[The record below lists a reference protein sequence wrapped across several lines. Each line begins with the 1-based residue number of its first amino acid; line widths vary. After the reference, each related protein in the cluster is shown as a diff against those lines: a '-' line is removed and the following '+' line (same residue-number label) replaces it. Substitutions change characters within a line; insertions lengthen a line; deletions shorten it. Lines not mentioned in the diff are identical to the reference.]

1 MDNLCHTLV
10 GAACGTAGLNRYT
23 RFAPAALMISANLPD
38 VDVLV
43 FATDTPW
50 IEFRRGWTHG
60 VVAQLLLPVALT
72 AGLAAVDRFKRSG
85 RADGDRPFHIGWTL
99 ALCLV
104 GVYTHVFLDYLNNYG
119 VRLATPFSWQW
130 FYGDAVFIIDPLM
143 WLALGA
149 GVWLTGSKATP
160 VPSRTALAGVSLY
173 VALLLMSGWIA
184 RGIVHETWREA
195 RGVEAKGLMV
205 GPMPFWPLTKQVIVD
220 AGDHY
225 ETGVFNWWGAAV
237 TFDPERIP
245 KNSDAPE
252 VAAVR
257 DDPNVRAFLVWA
269 RFPFWTVE
277 SRADG
282 TRVVVSDMRFAGR
295 NGFSASALLRPN
307 LHLD

>member
-10 GAACGTAGLNRYT
+10 GAACGAAGLNRYT
-23 RFAPAALMISANLPD
+23 RFGPAALMISANLPD

-43 FATDTPW
+43 FVTDTPW

-60 VVAQLLLPVALT
+60 IVAQLLLPVALT
-72 AGLAAVDRFKRSG
+72 AGLAVVDRFKRSRG
-85 RADGDRPFHIGWTL
+85 SDGDRPFHAGWAL

-104 GVYTHVFLDYLNNYG
+104 GIYTHVFLDYLNNYG

-149 GVWLTGSKATP
+149 GVWLTGTKGTP
-160 VPSRTALAGVSLY
+160 FPSRTALAGVSLY

-184 RGIVHETWREA
+184 RGIVHEAWREA

-237 TFDPERIP
+237 GFDPERIP
-245 KNSDAPE
+245 KNNDAPE

-257 DDPNVRAFLVWA
+257 DHPNIRAFLVWA

-277 SRADG
+277 ARTDG

-295 NGFSASALLRPN
+295 NGFSASALLRSN